1 MPPLVPFVTFERD
14 GRDHIQMA
22 PVIPAALQP
31 GESLAEG
38 VRRLTEMLALVM
50 ERWIRQAPGQWRF
63 LPTAAMYL
71 DAPVQEEGHH
81 AQ

>member
-1 MPPLVPFVTFERD
+1 MS
-14 GRDHIQMA
+14 
-22 PVIPAALQP
+22 AALQP

-50 ERWIRQAPGQWRF
+50 ERWIRQAPVQWRF
-63 LPTAAMYL
+63 LPTAGLYL
-71 DAPVQEEGHH
+71 DAPVQEERHH